1 VDEYCEKN
9 EGLDRYEIAMPL
21 RRLYEIQ
28 NNSLGVIEL
37 SANLD
42 MDAIMEIIG
51 RMNKT
56 SVHLH
61 TVDFIKYRMA
71 AGDSP

>member
-1 VDEYCEKN
+1 
-9 EGLDRYEIAMPL
+9 MPL

-37 SANLD
+37 RAD
-42 MDAIMEIIG
+42 IDVDTIMEIIG

-56 SVHLH
+56 NVHLH
-61 TVDFIKYRMA
+61 TENFIRSRMA
-71 AGDSP
+71 ANDLL